1 MSGKLSNDWNYS
13 LSSALLLMAPFDLL
27 ASLAMDVYLPA
38 IPKMPEALN
47 TSPLVIQLTLSLY
60 MVTLG
65 LGQLFFGPLSDRTG
79 RRKVVLIGALLF
91 TISSFVLVFTSNG
104 YLFLGA
110 RVFQA
115 LGSSAALVATFATVR
130 DVYADKPEG
139 NVIYSLFSSILAFV
153 PALGPILGAILAYL
167 YGWRMIFIFLGG
179 IGLMAFIHAL
189 LRWRETKPSSVTKEN
204 ISVPVIFKSMS
215 FWIYTLGF
223 STAMGSFFVFF
234 STAPRVLME
243 KVGLSQMHFS
253 FVFASVAIVM
263 IVVSHFAKSFV
274 TKWGTKGSLIRGLII
289 ILMGS
294 IILTGCNNLM
304 DLSIASFVLPMWV
317 IAVGMIF
324 IVSVTANGALEEFP
338 HMAGTAVAFY
348 YCLQSLIVSVVG
360 TAVTLL
366 LPGDSAWPL
375 IAFTSVL
382 PVCTFMLMGVEYL
395 MRKSI

>member
-1 MSGKLSNDWNYS
+1 MSGKMSNDWNYS
-13 LSSALLLMAPFDLL
+13 LSSALLLMVPFDLL

-91 TISSFVLVFTSNG
+91 TISSFVLAITTNG
-104 YLFLGA
+104 YLFLAA

-139 NVIYSLFSSILAFV
+139 NAIYSLFSSMLAFV
-153 PALGPILGAILAYL
+153 PALGPILGAILAYQF
-167 YGWRMIFIFLGG
+167 GWRMIFIFLGT
-179 IGLMAFIHAL
+179 IGLLAFVHAL
-189 LRWRETKPSSVTKEN
+189 IRWRETKPSSVKKEN
-204 ISVPVIFKSMS
+204 ISVSLIFKSLS

-243 KVGLSQMHFS
+243 KVGLTQMHFS

-263 IVVSHFAKSFV
+263 ILVSRFAKTFV
-274 TKWGTKGSLIRGLII
+274 IKWGTKGCLIRGL
-289 ILMGS
+289 L
-294 IILTGCNNLM
+294 IILTGSMILTVCNYLM
-304 DLSIASFVLPMWV
+304 ELSITSFVLPMWV

-348 YCLQSLIVSVVG
+348 YCIQSLIVSVVG